1 MCWQYKDA
9 VVFAD
14 LSNLEEQL
22 EQLLD
27 NPATRREVQRA
38 GQAVLEGILKNRQ
51 TARAILE
58 SLSAVSDK
66 QAQQEEETATF

>member
-1 MCWQYKDA
+1 M
-9 VVFAD
+9 VFAD

-66 QAQQEEETATF
+66 QAQQEETATF